1 LPSSRPLDRFNDIIE
16 NIDAIAGYI
25 AGMDETQFLA
35 DRKTYDAS
43 ERCLARI
50 SEAAVKLGLLAEHLA
65 PNQPWAQIR
74 GLGNRLRHDYPDIN
88 QDSIWK
94 TVSADL
100 ASLKRDCLA
109 AIHKLGPQ

>member
-1 LPSSRPLDRFNDIIE
+1 LPSSRPIDRFNDIVE
-16 NIDAIAGYI
+16 NIDAIAAYV
-25 AGMDETQFLA
+25 AGMDEAQFAA
-35 DRKTYDAS
+35 DRKTRDAS

-50 SEAAVKLGLLAEHLA
+50 SEAAVKLGLLAEQLA

-94 TVSADL
+94 TIATDL
-100 ASLKRDCLA
+100 TSLKRDCQA
-109 AIHKLGPQ
+109 AVQHLGP